1 MDLSKLNKE
10 QKIAVE
16 HKKGPLLV
24 LSGAGTGKTRVL
36 TSRFVYIVKNLNV
49 NFNKIIAVTFT
60 NKAANEIKERVNT
73 ELQSSIDTP
82 WIGTFHSIF
91 AKFLRKHST
100 LVNLKS
106 NFTIL
111 DIEDQK
117 KLLKQ
122 VLDYCKIDKDINEGI
137 YHNEIQNLKDNKI
150 LFNENKKICKFS
162 SIERLDDIYSYY
174 QQRLIEIN
182 AVDFGDI
189 LLHSYTI
196 LSSNLDL
203 RKSYQNFIEHILI
216 DEFQDT
222 NLIQYDLI
230 KLVLNS
236 NKNLFCVGDD
246 DQSIYAWRG
255 ANIENIIN
263 FPKEFN
269 SSVVRLTK
277 NYRSNSSILEAA
289 ACIISNNKNRLGK
302 DLVSFNKNIPEQK
315 ISLHS
320 FYSQE
325 EESLWISDDISRKF
339 QDDNS
344 IGVLV
349 RLTAQMRSIEDK
361 FIKYALPYEIIG
373 GPRFF
378 ERKEIKDILA
388 YLKLANS
395 FKDDLSFERVINLPK
410 RGVGDQS
417 VKLII
422 DKAREKKIS
431 FFESLELLSRENNL
445 PGSLMIKTKP
455 FIDIIKKTSDL
466 INKTTLEDIGIFI
479 IEESGYLKM
488 LENEKNKLKQLENE
502 SRVDNLK
509 EFVNALS
516 EFDNLDDFLEHVGLV
531 NENQNKTHS
540 NSIKLMTLHAAK
552 GLEFDHVYLP
562 GWEEGIFPS
571 SRALEQNSTKSLE
584 EERRLAYVGITRAKK
599 EAYISFAMK
608 RAFHGDW
615 MDALPSRFINEIPDE
630 SVEKNEIDIVKN
642 DDFDFNQDNSIEFDN
657 EYRSPGWDR
666 FKKKKLLKWK
676 K

>member
-49 NFNKIIAVTFT
+49 NSNKIIAVTFT

-73 ELQSSIDTP
+73 ELQRSIDTP

-189 LLHSYTI
+189 LLHSYNI

-203 RKSYQNFIEHILI
+203 RKLYQNFIEHILI

-422 DKAREKKIS
+422 DKARERKIS

-488 LENEKNKLKQLENE
+488 LENEKNKLKQVENE
-502 SRVDNLK
+502 SRIDNLK

-516 EFDNLDDFLEHVGLV
+516 EFENLDEFLEHVGLV
-531 NENQNKTHS
+531 NENQKKTHS
-540 NSIKLMTLHAAK
+540 NSVKLMTLHAAK

-571 SRALEQNSTKSLE
+571 SRALEQNSSKSLE
-584 EERRLAYVGITRAKK
+584 EERRLAYVGITRAKFDLNLSY
-599 EAYISFAMK
+599 ATSRYTYGMNNYS
-608 RAFHGDW
+608 
-615 MDALPSRFINEIPDE
+615 LPSRFLNEI
-630 SVEKNEIDIVKN
+630 SNIEKNMPNVVE
-642 DDFDFNQDNSIEFDN
+642 DNSSFNLTKKTTSDN
-657 EYRSPGWDR
+657 IQLSPG
-666 FKKKKLLKWK
+666 KKRMLEFLRKNTK
-676 K
+676 

>member
-1 MDLSKLNKE
+1 MVLNTLNKE
-10 QKIAVE
+10 QKNAVE
-16 HKKGPLLV
+16 HKNGPLLV

-49 NFNKIIAVTFT
+49 DFNKIIAVTFT
-60 NKAANEIKERVNT
+60 NKAANEIKERVNI
-73 ELQSSIDTP
+73 ELENSINTP

-91 AKFLRKHST
+91 AKFLRKHSGV
-100 LVNLKS
+100 VNLKS

-111 DIEDQK
+111 DMEDQK

-122 VLDYCKIDKDINEGI
+122 VLDYCKIDKDISESL

-150 LFNENKKICKFS
+150 FFNENKKILKFS
-162 SIERLDDIYSYY
+162 SIDRLDEIYSYY

-182 AVDFGDI
+182 SVDFGDI
-189 LLHSYTI
+189 LLHSYFI
-196 LSSNLDL
+196 LSNNPEIQ
-203 RKSYQNFIEHILI
+203 KSYQNFIEHILI

-222 NLIQYDLI
+222 NSIQYDLI
-230 KLVLNS
+230 KLILNN

-269 SSVVRLTK
+269 SPVVRLTK

-302 DLVSFNKNIPEQK
+302 DLVSFNKKIPEQK
-315 ISLHS
+315 INLNS

-325 EESLWISDDISRKF
+325 EESLWISDNISKKLNEN
-339 QDDNS
+339 NS
-344 IGVLV
+344 IGILV

-361 FIKYALPYEIIG
+361 LIKYALPYEIIG

-378 ERKEIKDILA
+378 ERREIKDILA

-395 FKDDLSFERVINLPK
+395 FQDDLSFERIINLPK

-417 VKLII
+417 LKLII
-422 DKAREKKIS
+422 NNAREKNIS
-431 FFESLELLSRENNL
+431 FFDSLESLSSENEL
-445 PGSLMIKTKP
+445 PGSLIVKTKP
-455 FIDIIKKTSDL
+455 FVDIIKKTSDL
-466 INKTTLEDIGIFI
+466 LNKTTLEDIGIFI

-488 LENEKNKLKQLENE
+488 LENEKNKLKQVENE
-502 SRVDNLK
+502 TRIDNLK
-509 EFVNALS
+509 ELVNALS
-516 EFDNLDDFLEHVGLV
+516 EFENLDDFLEHVGLV
-531 NENQNKTHS
+531 NENQKKIKS
-540 NSIKLMTLHAAK
+540 NSVKLMTLHAAK

-571 SRALEQNSTKSLE
+571 SRALEQNSSKSLE
-584 EERRLAYVGITRAKK
+584 EERRLAYVGITRAKFDLNLSY
-599 EAYISFAMK
+599 ATSRYTYGMNNYS
-608 RAFHGDW
+608 
-615 MDALPSRFINEIPDE
+615 LPSRFLNEI
-630 SVEKNEIDIVKN
+630 SKVEKNTTNTIEEYSSPNLNKKITT
-642 DDFDFNQDNSIEFDN
+642 DNAKL
-657 EYRSPGWDR
+657 SPG
-666 FKKKKLLKWK
+666 KKRMLEFLKKNS
-676 K
+676 

>member
-60 NKAANEIKERVNT
+60 NKAANEIKQRVKI
-73 ELQSSIDTP
+73 ELQSNIDTP

-91 AKFLRKHST
+91 AKFLRKHAT
-100 LVNLKS
+100 LVNLKP
-106 NFTIL
+106 NFIIL

-122 VLDYCKIDKDINEGI
+122 VLEYCKIDKDVSEGI
-137 YHNEIQNLKDNKI
+137 YHSEIQNLKDNMI
-150 LFNENKKICKFS
+150 LFNENKKISKFS
-162 SIERLDDIYSYY
+162 SLEKLDDIYSYY

-189 LLHSYTI
+189 LLHSYLI
-196 LSSNLDL
+196 LTNNLEIQ
-203 RKSYQNFIEHILI
+203 KSYKNFIQHILI

-222 NLIQYDLI
+222 NLIQYELI
-230 KLVLNS
+230 KLILNS
-236 NKNLFCVGDD
+236 DKNLFCVGDD

-269 SSVVRLTK
+269 SPVVRLTK

-289 ACIISNNKNRLGK
+289 ASIISNNKNRLGK
-302 DLVSFNKNIPEQK
+302 DLISFNKKIPEQK
-315 ISLHS
+315 INLNS

-325 EESLWISDDISRKF
+325 EESLWISDNISKKF
-339 QDDNS
+339 RENSS
-344 IGVLV
+344 IGILV

-361 FIKYALPYEIIG
+361 LIKYALPYEIIG

-395 FKDDLSFERVINLPK
+395 FQDDLSFERVINLPK
-410 RGVGDQS
+410 RGIGDQS

-422 DKAREKKIS
+422 DNAREKKTS
-431 FFESLELLSRENNL
+431 FFESLVSLSYENKL
-445 PGSLMIKTKP
+445 PGSLNIKSKP
-455 FIDIIKKTSDL
+455 FVEIIKRTSDL
-466 INKTTLEDIGIFI
+466 IKKTTLEDVGIFI

-488 LENEKNKLKQLENE
+488 LENEKNKLKQIENE
-502 SRVDNLK
+502 SRIDNLK

-531 NENQNKTHS
+531 NENQKKIHS

-571 SRALEQNSTKSLE
+571 SRALEQNSSKSLE
-584 EERRLAYVGITRAKK
+584 EERRLAYVGITRAKFDLNLSY
-599 EAYISFAMK
+599 ATSRYTYGINNYS
-608 RAFHGDW
+608 
-615 MDALPSRFINEIPDE
+615 LPSRFLNEISKVNKNLKNLTDHY
-630 SVEKNEIDIVKN
+630 SSSNLNEKIVSN
-642 DDFDFNQDNSIEFDN
+642 DLQL
-657 EYRSPGWDR
+657 SPG
-666 FKKKKLLKWK
+666 KKRMLEFLKKNK

>member
-49 NFNKIIAVTFT
+49 NYNKIIAVTFT

-73 ELQSSIDTP
+73 ELQSNVETP

-91 AKFLRKHST
+91 AKFLRKHSG

-122 VLDYCKIDKDINEGI
+122 VLEYCKIDKDISDVI

-150 LFNENKKICKFS
+150 LFSENKKISKFS
-162 SIERLDDIYSYY
+162 SIERLDEIYSHY

-189 LLHSYTI
+189 LLHSYNI
-196 LSSNLDL
+196 LSTNLDI
-203 RKSYQNFIEHILI
+203 KESYQNFIEHILI

-230 KLVLNS
+230 KLILNL

-269 SSVVRLTK
+269 SAVVRLTK

-302 DLVSFNKNIPEQK
+302 DLVSFNKKIPDQK
-315 ISLHS
+315 INLNS

-325 EESLWISDDISRKF
+325 EESLWISDNISKKF
-339 QDDNS
+339 QENNS
-344 IGVLV
+344 IGILV

-361 FIKYALPYEIIG
+361 LIKYALPYEIIG

-395 FKDDLSFERVINLPK
+395 FNDDLSFERVINLPK

-422 DKAREKKIS
+422 DNAREKKIS
-431 FFESLELLSRENNL
+431 FFESLLVLSNENDL
-445 PGSLMIKTKP
+445 PGSLLVKTKP

-466 INKTTLEDIGIFI
+466 IKKTTLEDIGIFVV
-479 IEESGYLKM
+479 EESGYLKM
-488 LENEKNKLKQLENE
+488 LENEKNKLKQVENE
-502 SRVDNLK
+502 SRIDNLK
-509 EFVNALS
+509 EFINALS
-516 EFDNLDDFLEHVGLV
+516 EFENLDDFLEHVGLV
-531 NENQNKTHS
+531 NENQKKIHS
-540 NSIKLMTLHAAK
+540 NSVKLMTLHAAK

-571 SRALEQNSTKSLE
+571 SRALEQNSSKSLE
-584 EERRLAYVGITRAKK
+584 EERRLAYVGITRAKFDLNLSY
-599 EAYISFAMK
+599 ATSRYTYGMNNYS
-608 RAFHGDW
+608 
-615 MDALPSRFINEIPDE
+615 LPSRFLNEISKIDKNTNNLIDE
-630 SVEKNEIDIVKN
+630 HSPSNLEKKITS
-642 DDFDFNQDNSIEFDN
+642 DNVQL
-657 EYRSPGWDR
+657 SPG
-666 FKKKKLLKWK
+666 KKRMLEFLKKNSK
-676 K
+676 

>member
-10 QKIAVE
+10 QKTAVE
-16 HKKGPLLV
+16 HRKGPLLV

-60 NKAANEIKERVNT
+60 NKAANEIKERVNS

-91 AKFLRKHST
+91 AKFLRKHSN
-100 LVNLKS
+100 LVKLKS

-122 VLDYCKIDKDINEGI
+122 VLDYCKIEKDINEGI

-150 LFNENKKICKFS
+150 LFNENKKISKFS
-162 SIERLDDIYSYY
+162 SIERLDDIYSFY

-196 LSSNLDL
+196 LFNNEDI
-203 RKSYQNFIEHILI
+203 RNSYQKFIEHILI

-230 KLVLNS
+230 KLILNS
-236 NKNLFCVGDD
+236 NQNLFCVGDD

-269 SSVVRLTK
+269 SPVVRLTK

-302 DLVSFNKNIPEQK
+302 DLVSFNKNIPDQK
-315 ISLHS
+315 INLNS

-325 EESLWISDDISRKF
+325 EESLWISDNISKKF

-378 ERKEIKDILA
+378 DRKEIKDILA

-422 DKAREKKIS
+422 DNAREKKLS
-431 FFESLELLSRENNL
+431 FFESLEQLYNDNNL
-445 PGSLMIKTKP
+445 PGSLMLKTKP

-488 LENEKNKLKQLENE
+488 LENEKNKLKQVENE
-502 SRVDNLK
+502 SRIDNLK

-516 EFDNLDDFLEHVGLV
+516 EFENLDDFLEHVGLV
-531 NENQNKTHS
+531 NENQKKTHS
-540 NSIKLMTLHAAK
+540 NSVKLMTLHAAK

-571 SRALEQNSTKSLE
+571 SRALEQNSSKSLE
-584 EERRLAYVGITRAKK
+584 EERRLAYVGITRAKFDLNLSY
-599 EAYISFAMK
+599 ATSRYTYGMNNYS
-608 RAFHGDW
+608 
-615 MDALPSRFINEIPDE
+615 LPSRFLNEI
-630 SVEKNEIDIVKN
+630 SNVEKNSS
-642 DDFDFNQDNSIEFDN
+642 NSIEDHSEFN
-657 EYRSPGWDR
+657 LTKKITSNNIQLSPG
-666 FKKKKLLKWK
+666 KKRMLEFLKKNTK
-676 K
+676 

>member
-60 NKAANEIKERVNT
+60 NKAANEIKERVKT

-137 YHNEIQNLKDNKI
+137 YHNEIQSLKDNKI
-150 LFNENKKICKFS
+150 LFNENKKISKFS

-203 RKSYQNFIEHILI
+203 RKSYQKFIEHVLI

-339 QDDNS
+339 KDNNS

-410 RGVGDQS
+410 RGIGDQS

-445 PGSLMIKTKP
+445 PGSLNIKTKH
-455 FIDIIKKTSDL
+455 FIDIIKKTSEL

-488 LENEKNKLKQLENE
+488 LENEKNKLKQVENE
-502 SRVDNLK
+502 SRIDNLK

-516 EFDNLDDFLEHVGLV
+516 EFENLNEFLEHVGLV
-531 NENQNKTHS
+531 SENQKKTHT
-540 NSIKLMTLHAAK
+540 NSVKLMTLHASK

-571 SRALEQNSTKSLE
+571 SRALEQNSSKSLE
-584 EERRLAYVGITRAKK
+584 EERRLAYVGITRAKFDLNLSY
-599 EAYISFAMK
+599 ATSRYTYGMNNYS
-608 RAFHGDW
+608 
-615 MDALPSRFINEIPDE
+615 LPSRFLNEI
-630 SVEKNEIDIVKN
+630 SNVEKNTPNIVE
-642 DDFDFNQDNSIEFDN
+642 DSSSFNLTKKITSDNIQL
-657 EYRSPGWDR
+657 SPG
-666 FKKKKLLKWK
+666 KKRMLEFLRKNTK
-676 K
+676 

>member
-1 MDLSKLNKE
+1 MDLNTLNKE

-16 HKKGPLLV
+16 HKNGPLLV

-60 NKAANEIKERVNT
+60 NKAANEIKERVKI
-73 ELQSSIDTP
+73 ELKSDIDTP

-91 AKFLRKHST
+91 AKFLRKHSG
-100 LVNLKS
+100 LVKLKS

-111 DIEDQK
+111 DIDDQK

-122 VLDYCKIDKDINEGI
+122 VLEFCKINNDTSEGI

-150 LFNENKKICKFS
+150 IFNENKKISKFS
-162 SIERLDDIYSYY
+162 SLERLDEIYSYY

-189 LLHSYTI
+189 LLHSYNI
-196 LSSNLDL
+196 LSNNLDIQ
-203 RKSYQNFIEHILI
+203 KSYQNFIEHILI

-230 KLVLNS
+230 KLILNHE
-236 NKNLFCVGDD
+236 KNLFCVGDD

-263 FPKEFN
+263 FPSEFN
-269 SSVVRLTK
+269 CPVVRLTK
-277 NYRSNSSILEAA
+277 NYRSNRSILEAA
-289 ACIISNNKNRLGK
+289 ASIISNNKNRLGK
-302 DLVSFNKNIPEQK
+302 DLVSFNKKIPKQK
-315 ISLHS
+315 INLNS

-325 EESLWISDDISRKF
+325 EESLWISDDISKKF
-339 QDDNS
+339 KENNS
-344 IGVLV
+344 IGILV

-361 FIKYALPYEIIG
+361 LIKYALPYEIIG

-388 YLKLANS
+388 YLKLANG
-395 FKDDLSFERVINLPK
+395 FQDDLSFERVINLPK
-410 RGVGDQS
+410 RGLGEQS

-422 DKAREKKIS
+422 DNARDKKIS
-431 FFESLELLSRENNL
+431 FFESLESLSIENKL
-445 PGSLMIKTKP
+445 PGSLLIKTRP

-466 INKTTLEDIGIFI
+466 IKKTSLEDIGIYI
-479 IEESGYLKM
+479 IEETGYLKM
-488 LENEKNKLKQLENE
+488 LENEKNKLKKVENE
-502 SRVDNLK
+502 SRIDNLK

-516 EFDNLDDFLEHVGLV
+516 EFDNLDNFLEHVGLV
-531 NENQNKTHS
+531 NENQKKTHS
-540 NSIKLMTLHAAK
+540 NSVKLMTLHAAK

-571 SRALEQNSTKSLE
+571 SRALEQNTTKSLE
-584 EERRLAYVGITRAKK
+584 EERRLAYVGITRAKFDLNLSY
-599 EAYISFAMK
+599 ATSRYTYGINNYS
-608 RAFHGDW
+608 
-615 MDALPSRFINEIPDE
+615 LPSRFLNEI
-630 SVEKNEIDIVKN
+630 SKVEKNTNNEIEDYSISKSN
-642 DDFDFNQDNSIEFDN
+642 KKITSDNVQL
-657 EYRSPGWDR
+657 SPG
-666 FKKKKLLKWK
+666 KKRMLEFLKKNSK
-676 K
+676 

>member
-1 MDLSKLNKE
+1 MDLNTLNKE

-16 HKKGPLLV
+16 HKNGPLLV

-60 NKAANEIKERVNT
+60 NKAANEIKERVKI
-73 ELQSSIDTP
+73 ELKSDIDSP

-91 AKFLRKHST
+91 AKFLRKHSE
-100 LVNLKS
+100 LVKLKS

-111 DIEDQK
+111 DIDDQK

-122 VLDYCKIDKDINEGI
+122 VLEFCKINNDTSEGI

-150 LFNENKKICKFS
+150 IFNENKKISKFS
-162 SIERLDDIYSYY
+162 SLESLDEIYSYY

-189 LLHSYTI
+189 LLHSYNI
-196 LSSNLDL
+196 LSNNLDIQ
-203 RKSYQNFIEHILI
+203 KSYQNFIEHILI

-230 KLVLNS
+230 KLILNHE
-236 NKNLFCVGDD
+236 KNLFCVGDD

-269 SSVVRLTK
+269 CPVVRLTK

-289 ACIISNNKNRLGK
+289 ASIISNNKNRLGK
-302 DLVSFNKNIPEQK
+302 DLVSFNKKIPKQK
-315 ISLHS
+315 INLNS

-325 EESLWISDDISRKF
+325 EESLWISDDISKKF
-339 QDDNS
+339 KENNS
-344 IGVLV
+344 IGILV

-361 FIKYALPYEIIG
+361 LIKYALPYEIIG

-388 YLKLANS
+388 YLKLANG
-395 FKDDLSFERVINLPK
+395 FQDDLSFERVINLPK
-410 RGVGDQS
+410 RGVGEQS

-422 DKAREKKIS
+422 DNARDKKVS
-431 FFESLELLSRENNL
+431 FFESLESLSIENKL
-445 PGSLMIKTKP
+445 PGSLIIKTRP
-455 FIDIIKKTSDL
+455 FIDIIKKKSDL
-466 INKTTLEDIGIFI
+466 IKKTSLEDIGIFI
-479 IEESGYLKM
+479 IEETGYLKM
-488 LENEKNKLKQLENE
+488 LENEKNKLKKIENE
-502 SRVDNLK
+502 SRIDNLK
-509 EFVNALS
+509 EFINALS

-531 NENQNKTHS
+531 NENQKKTHS
-540 NSIKLMTLHAAK
+540 NSVKLMTLHAAK

-584 EERRLAYVGITRAKK
+584 EERRLAYVGITRAKFDLNLSY
-599 EAYISFAMK
+599 ATSRYTYGMNNYS
-608 RAFHGDW
+608 
-615 MDALPSRFINEIPDE
+615 LPSRFLTEI
-630 SVEKNEIDIVKN
+630 SKVEKNTNNEIEDYSTSKSNKKITS
-642 DDFDFNQDNSIEFDN
+642 DNIQL
-657 EYRSPGWDR
+657 SPG
-666 FKKKKLLKWK
+666 KKRMLEFLKKNSK
-676 K
+676 

>member
-16 HKKGPLLV
+16 HKNGPLLV

-73 ELQSSIDTP
+73 ELKSNIDTP
-82 WIGTFHSIF
+82 WVGTFHSIF
-91 AKFLRKHST
+91 AKFLRKHSG

-106 NFTIL
+106 NFSIL

-122 VLDYCKIDKDINEGI
+122 VLEYCKIDKDISEAI

-150 LFNENKKICKFS
+150 LFNENKKISKFS

-189 LLHSYTI
+189 LLHSYHI
-196 LSSNLDL
+196 LSNNPDIT
-203 RKSYQNFIEHILI
+203 KSYQNFIEHILI

-230 KLVLNS
+230 KLILNS
-236 NKNLFCVGDD
+236 DKNLFCVGDD

-263 FPKEFN
+263 FPKEFD
-269 SSVVRLTK
+269 SPVVRLTK

-302 DLVSFNKNIPEQK
+302 DLISFNKKIPEQK
-315 ISLHS
+315 INLNS

-325 EESLWISDDISRKF
+325 EESLWISDNISKKF
-339 QDDNS
+339 QEDNS
-344 IGVLV
+344 IGILV

-361 FIKYALPYEIIG
+361 LIKYALPYEIIG

-395 FKDDLSFERVINLPK
+395 YNDDLSFERVINLPK
-410 RGVGDQS
+410 RGIGDQS

-422 DKAREKKIS
+422 NNARENKIS
-431 FFESLELLSRENNL
+431 FFESLEVLSNENNL
-445 PGSLMIKTKP
+445 PGSLIVKTKP

-466 INKTTLEDIGIFI
+466 IKKTTLEDIGIFI

-488 LENEKNKLKQLENE
+488 LENEKNKLKQVENE
-502 SRVDNLK
+502 SRIDNLK

-516 EFDNLDDFLEHVGLV
+516 EFENLDDFLEHVGLV
-531 NENQNKTHS
+531 NENQKKTHS
-540 NSIKLMTLHAAK
+540 NSVKLMTLHAAK

-571 SRALEQNSTKSLE
+571 SRALEQNSSKSLE
-584 EERRLAYVGITRAKK
+584 EERRLAYVGITRAKFDLNLSY
-599 EAYISFAMK
+599 ATSRYTYGMNNYS
-608 RAFHGDW
+608 
-615 MDALPSRFINEIPDE
+615 LPSRFLNEISKIDKNTNNLIDE
-630 SVEKNEIDIVKN
+630 HSPSNLEKKITS
-642 DDFDFNQDNSIEFDN
+642 DNVQL
-657 EYRSPGWDR
+657 SPG
-666 FKKKKLLKWK
+666 KKRMLEFLKKNSK
-676 K
+676 

>member
-91 AKFLRKHST
+91 AKFLRKHSS
-100 LVNLKS
+100 LVKLKS

-122 VLDYCKIDKDINEGI
+122 VLDYCKIEKDINEGI

-150 LFNENKKICKFS
+150 LFNENKKISKFS
-162 SIERLDDIYSYY
+162 SIERLDDIYSFY

-196 LSSNLDL
+196 LFNNEDI
-203 RKSYQNFIEHILI
+203 RNSYQKFIEHILI

-230 KLVLNS
+230 KLILNS
-236 NKNLFCVGDD
+236 NQNLFCVGDD

-302 DLVSFNKNIPEQK
+302 DLVSFNKNIPDQK
-315 ISLHS
+315 INLNS

-325 EESLWISDDISRKF
+325 EESLWISDNISKKF

-378 ERKEIKDILA
+378 DRKEIKDILA

-422 DKAREKKIS
+422 DNAREKKLS
-431 FFESLELLSRENNL
+431 FFESLEQLYNDNNL
-445 PGSLMIKTKP
+445 PGSLMLKTKP

-488 LENEKNKLKQLENE
+488 LENEKNKLKQVENE
-502 SRVDNLK
+502 SRIDNLK

-516 EFDNLDDFLEHVGLV
+516 EFENLDDFLEHVGLV
-531 NENQNKTHS
+531 NENQKKTHS
-540 NSIKLMTLHAAK
+540 NSVKLMTLHAAK

-571 SRALEQNSTKSLE
+571 SRALEQNSSKSLE
-584 EERRLAYVGITRAKK
+584 EERRLAYVGITRAKFDLNLSY
-599 EAYISFAMK
+599 ATSRYTYGMNNYS
-608 RAFHGDW
+608 
-615 MDALPSRFINEIPDE
+615 LPSRFLNEI
-630 SVEKNEIDIVKN
+630 SNVEKNSS
-642 DDFDFNQDNSIEFDN
+642 NSIEDHSEFNLTKKITSDN
-657 EYRSPGWDR
+657 TQLSPG
-666 FKKKKLLKWK
+666 KKRMLEFLKKNTK
-676 K
+676 

>member
-91 AKFLRKHST
+91 AKFLRKHSN

-150 LFNENKKICKFS
+150 LFNENKKIRKFS

-196 LSSNLDL
+196 LSNNLDL

-277 NYRSNSSILEAA
+277 NYRSNNSILEAA

-349 RLTAQMRSIEDK
+349 RLTAHMISI
-361 FIKYALPYEIIG
+361 
-373 GPRFF
+373 
-378 ERKEIKDILA
+378 
-388 YLKLANS
+388 
-395 FKDDLSFERVINLPK
+395 
-410 RGVGDQS
+410 
-417 VKLII
+417 
-422 DKAREKKIS
+422 
-431 FFESLELLSRENNL
+431 
-445 PGSLMIKTKP
+445 
-455 FIDIIKKTSDL
+455 
-466 INKTTLEDIGIFI
+466 
-479 IEESGYLKM
+479 
-488 LENEKNKLKQLENE
+488 
-502 SRVDNLK
+502 
-509 EFVNALS
+509 
-516 EFDNLDDFLEHVGLV
+516 
-531 NENQNKTHS
+531 
-540 NSIKLMTLHAAK
+540 
-552 GLEFDHVYLP
+552 
-562 GWEEGIFPS
+562 
-571 SRALEQNSTKSLE
+571 
-584 EERRLAYVGITRAKK
+584 
-599 EAYISFAMK
+599 
-608 RAFHGDW
+608 
-615 MDALPSRFINEIPDE
+615 
-630 SVEKNEIDIVKN
+630 
-642 DDFDFNQDNSIEFDN
+642 
-657 EYRSPGWDR
+657 
-666 FKKKKLLKWK
+666 
-676 K
+676 